1 MRVAPVEQRRKKY
14 LILPRWTGAAGSP
27 LCYCYWHVCDS
38 HIYATRETERFP
50 IFPKDPASKTPLPEF
65 SGLRMRDRH
74 MLRISGRV
82 AAARGRRWGV
92 PAVGRSWDQHLWA
105 GGAKWCVADMFP
117 RNRRMLR
124 VGCPR

>member
-1 MRVAPVEQRRKKY
+1 MRVAPVEQRREKY

-38 HIYATRETERFP
+38 HIDATRETERFP

-65 SGLRMRDRH
+65 SGLRMRDGH

-82 AAARGRRWGV
+82 YSLRLSHL
-92 PAVGRSWDQHLWA
+92 RSI
-105 GGAKWCVADMFP
+105 
-117 RNRRMLR
+117 
-124 VGCPR
+124 